1 MSSNSNSTSRDELLR
16 VLLNTLNQLTE
27 LIETLPTLVLTE
39 VQAQQSKHRP
49 RNGVEPELVKI
60 EEAALILSVSERTIY
75 RYANEGK
82 IQMRGH
88 GRLRRVV
95 RRSLDDFIERDDD
108 TPGEPPNIIAPRL

>member
-27 LIETLPTLVLTE
+27 LIEALPTLVVTE
-39 VQAQQSKHRP
+39 VWAQQSKHRS

-75 RYANEGK
+75 RYADEGK
-82 IQMRGH
+82 IQMRGR

-108 TPGEPPNIIAPRL
+108 KPDDAPNTITPRL